1 MKEKSLLDYW
11 IHRNLVLFRKFLS
24 FKYLEVKR
32 INGGNNILLY
42 TFQCILL
49 RKTQEGSAFLSTSAF
64 IPEWGISPV
73 SQYVTNLKLYFL
85 SLQDSFGETDLGK
98 SRKLFLE
105 RSARRSKWCWVKG
118 PKLARLTH
126 CIIESKCA
134 RSPLMYTNE
143 KTMKMRRQWKEPW

>member
-1 MKEKSLLDYW
+1 MKEVSLLDYW

-24 FKYLEVKR
+24 FKYLEVER

-42 TFQCILL
+42 AFQCILL
-49 RKTQEGSAFLSTSAF
+49 KKTQEAFLSTSAF

-85 SLQDSFGETDLGK
+85 SLQVSFGETDLGK
-98 SRKLFLE
+98 NRKIFLE
-105 RSARRSKWCWVKG
+105 RSARRSKWCWVKD

-126 CIIESKCA
+126 SIIESNCA
-134 RSPLMYTNE
+134 RSPLMYTNG
-143 KTMKMRRQWKEPW
+143 KRQWKEPW